1 MRHLIPKYHILLA
14 IDSLIDRGS
23 EKVTIDLGEAFL
35 ELGHKVSIIIYEDI
49 VKFNVDKRIKIYK
62 LDPAK
67 HNFPRIFSRFTDNEN
82 ARLFKKILNA
92 IELEHGHVSLIL
104 SALPRMDRILSLI
117 KDNRIYHVMH
127 SPLSIQS
134 GIQDNKWH
142 KKISRIWHM
151 KRIYDNRQIIAVSD
165 GVKNDLIKYVK
176 VRPASIQTIYNP
188 FRFDKLKKLA
198 SQSKITNAG
207 LTSKKYII
215 HVGTFTIRVKRQ
227 DLLIKAFALSK
238 LKCKLV
244 LLGKGKDEKEI
255 HALIKKYSLS
265 DRVIVA
271 GFHTNPYPWIKNA
284 RLLVVTSRYEGFGNV
299 LVEAM
304 SLGTPTLSTNC
315 GGPSEILIDDMQ
327 DSLVLNGSAKALA
340 KKMYS
345 FYSKPPRINRK
356 SLDRFD
362 ACHITQEYINLISHN

>member
-1 MRHLIPKYHILLA
+1 MQTKRKFHILLA

-35 ELGHKVSIIIYEDI
+35 DLGHKVSIIIYEDV
-49 VKFNVDKRIKIYK
+49 VKLNVDIHIKVFK
-62 LDPAK
+62 LNPA
-67 HNFPRIFSRFTDNEN
+67 NRDYPRVFSRLTDNEN
-82 ARLFKKILNA
+82 IRLFKEKLNS
-92 IELEHGHVSLIL
+92 IELEYGNVNLIL
-104 SALPRMDRILSLI
+104 SALPRMDRILSRI
-117 KDNRIYHVMH
+117 KDDRIYHVMH

-134 GIQDNKWH
+134 GIQGNKWH
-142 KKISRIWHM
+142 KKILRIWHI
-151 KRIYDNRQIIAVSD
+151 KRMYDNRQIITVSD
-165 GVKNDLIKYVK
+165 GVKYDLINYLK

-188 FRFDKLKKLA
+188 FRFDNLKKLA

-207 LTSKKYII
+207 LSSKKYII
-215 HVGTFTIRVKRQ
+215 HIGTFTIRVKRQ

-255 HALIKKYSLS
+255 RRLIKKYSLNN
-265 DRVIVA
+265 RVIIA
-271 GFHTNPYPWIKNA
+271 GFHTNPYPWIKHA

-304 SLGTPTLSTNC
+304 SLGTPALSTNC

-327 DSLVLNGSAKALA
+327 DCLVLNGSARALA

-345 FYSKPPRINRK
+345 FYSKPPQINHK
-356 SLDRFD
+356 SLDRFE
-362 ACHITQEYINLISHN
+362 ASHIAQEYLKLISHN

>member
-1 MRHLIPKYHILLA
+1 MQTIKKFHILLA

-35 ELGHKVSIIIYEDI
+35 DLGHKVSIIIYEDI
-49 VKFNVDKRIKIYK
+49 VNLNVDIRIKVFK
-62 LDPAK
+62 LNPA
-67 HNFPRIFSRFTDNEN
+67 NRNYPRIFSRLTDNKN
-82 ARLFKKILNA
+82 IRLFKEMLNS
-92 IELEHGHVSLIL
+92 IELKHGNVNLIL
-104 SALPRMDRILSLI
+104 SALPRMDRILSRI
-117 KDNRIYHVMH
+117 KDDRIYHVIH

-151 KRIYDNRQIIAVSD
+151 KRLYDNRKIIAVSD

-176 VRPASIQTIYNP
+176 VRPISIQTIYNP
-188 FRFDKLKKLA
+188 FHFDKLKKLA
-198 SQSKITNAG
+198 SQSKITNTG
-207 LTSKKYII
+207 LSSKKYII

-227 DLLIKAFALSK
+227 DLLIQAFALSK

-255 HALIKKYSLS
+255 HALIKKYSLG

-271 GFHTNPYPWIKNA
+271 GFHTNPYPWIKRA
-284 RLLVVTSRYEGFGNV
+284 RLLVVTSRYEGLGNV

-327 DSLVLNGSAKALA
+327 DHLVLNGSAKALA
-340 KKMYS
+340 KKMHS
-345 FYSKPPRINRK
+345 FYLKPPKINCK
-356 SLDRFD
+356 SLDRFE
-362 ACHITQEYINLISHN
+362 ACHIAQEYLKLISHN